1 MKSNNSNKN
10 PWLAL
15 KTYEE
20 EDQHKF
26 KGRDKDVDNIVTL
39 IEQNECVICYA
50 ASGEGKSSLINAG
63 LCPRLKQEN
72 YFPIKIFFTQEEQ
85 NLERLDFDKVVSYK
99 IESCLKSYNND
110 IDENVS
116 KLENDIEKKLLSNLK
131 VEFKRQDK
139 YKDVELPDSLWWT
152 LRTGTIQTA
161 LGKQCVPVVIFDQF
175 EEIFRTGW
183 KDSFFKWMEILM
195 KDKCYDNNID
205 DNLIPTR
212 KLFKVLF
219 SMRHEYVGELDYW
232 CSQRTYIPQMMRNRY
247 FLKPLTKEQ
256 SLSIIKGQEYHDEN
270 IANKTISCAGEI
282 IDVAKKDKNNQSD
295 EVSAIVLSLI
305 CKLLYDKWSDDI
317 DYSIDK
323 AQYKEV
329 IYNYYLETMKE
340 IGISDDARFNI
351 EEALVSE
358 TRTKHRIPVSDKRL
372 RRIDFDSFKDKLKD
386 EHIVK
391 IDTIGNTEYVE
402 FIHDRLV
409 EAIYDKHKEEAEKRE
424 YDKKIEELKK
434 KRKRN
439 MFFITLSL
447 VILVIVSVLFI
458 NAKKNEKNFLIT
470 QAKLIT
476 AEAEKLV
483 ENGDVYD
490 AVRLLRYVIKNNK
503 EAKNIAEM
511 ERVVSLL
518 YNYDIP
524 DFVIGTGYKNAA
536 FNPKD
541 KSYITTKNK
550 DVATIW
556 SSKNEMENSFD
567 VRDAY
572 FNSVDYHPSGEYIII
587 ASDKGLY
594 VRSVSNNKMI
604 QETIILDE
612 YLNSAKFS
620 HNGEYI
626 MAFSSKHAYL
636 FKVDDKK
643 FTLKKEIQSSKDS
656 KILSA
661 MLIDDGKR
669 IIVAEKLFKKEY
681 KTETIHI
688 AVSDTTNKVSSLFM
702 VHDKSVKDA
711 FFHPNGNFFTISD
724 GKLWIWRFYEDKFER
739 KYECTDTIHD
749 VDKAVISP
757 SGKYFATID
766 NENAIIWSYKDG
778 KCEPYKEIR
787 CGRNINSL
795 VFGHDDTNII
805 VTYYDNTPAGK
816 FSIDNLK
823 TIPQFS
829 KEKSDKVAIS
839 PNGKYIATTNGKIVK
854 LWNAEDDKCID
865 TFENTQTI
873 NEICFSPDNMYI
885 IISSMGETRIRS
897 VNKRKSW
904 DTIIYGKE
912 YIFSRQ
918 NKHIALGNGSSKI
931 VIWSMEEK
939 KCVDA
944 LELGR
949 GKWYKDFAFSS
960 DDEYLIVVSN
970 DSLRRWSISEKR
982 WEKAVH
988 IKTDYSTT
996 SVVTDFI
1003 LNYKTNDNN
1012 NMVLYLIHNEKECKS
1027 LDVNYKKIDNV
1038 TIDHRNGL
1046 IAAVL
1051 EENYKDIIRVWSEK
1065 GEHLYDISDYDI
1077 GFGKPIFS
1085 KNGKYIFKKGSYKMS
1100 YLFQTDD
1107 GRCVNI
1113 INADGYGCDVS
1124 DKGDIILVKGKKL
1137 RLYSNETTS
1146 SKLEYLIEG
1155 KEITDLT
1162 KEEKEKYFLN

>member
-1 MKSNNSNKN
+1 MDTTDNNKN

-20 EDQHKF
+20 EEQHKF
-26 KGRDKDVDNIVTL
+26 KGRDEDIDNIMTL
-39 IEQNECVICYA
+39 LAQNECVICYA

-63 LCPRLKQEN
+63 LCPRMKSIN
-72 YFPIKIFFTQEEQ
+72 YLPIKIDLFSRQNDNTLNFDSIISEIINNRIENINYVFMEAYGGQET
-85 NLERLDFDKVVSYK
+85 KYVSY
-99 IESCLKSYNND
+99 EP
-110 IDENVS
+110 
-116 KLENDIEKKLLSNLK
+116 EKKYQK
-131 VEFKRQDK
+131 KE
-139 YKDVELPDSLWWT
+139 ETHEIPDSLWWQ
-152 LRTGTIQTA
+152 LRTKTIHTLAGTTYIPI
-161 LGKQCVPVVIFDQF
+161 LIFDQF
-175 EEIFRTGW
+175 EEIFRIKW
-183 KDSFFKWMEILM
+183 KNEFFKWLEILM
-195 KDKCYDNNID
+195 KDKCPDDNID
-205 DNLIPTR
+205 DNIIPTR

-247 FLKPLTKEQ
+247 FLKPLTREQ

-305 CKLLYDKWSDDI
+305 CKLLYDNWSDNSDC
-317 DYSIDK
+317 SINI
-323 AQYKEV
+323 AQYKKV
-329 IYNYYLETMKE
+329 IYGYYDQTMKE
-340 IGISDDARFNI
+340 IGISDDARYNI

-358 TRTKHRIPVSDKRL
+358 TRTKHRIPVSDNRL
-372 RRIDFDSFKDKLKD
+372 IKINFDSFKDKLKD
-386 EHIVK
+386 KHIVK
-391 IDTIGNTEYVE
+391 IDTTDNTEYVE

-409 EAIYDKHKEEAEKRE
+409 ESIYDKHKEESKKRE

-447 VILVIVSVLFI
+447 VILVIVSALFI

-470 QAKLIT
+470 QAKFIT

-503 EAKNIAEM
+503 QAKNIAEM

-567 VRDAY
+567 VEDAY
-572 FNSVDYHPSGEYIII
+572 LNSVDYHPSGEYIII
-587 ASDKGLY
+587 ASNKGLY
-594 VRSVSNNKMI
+594 VYFEDNKKTI
-604 QETIILDE
+604 QDTILLENE
-612 YLNSAKFS
+612 YLSSAKFS
-620 HNGEYI
+620 PNGEYI
-626 MAFSSKHAYL
+626 TAFSSKDVYII
-636 FKVDDKK
+636 KVNDKK
-643 FTLKKEIQSSKDS
+643 FTLEKKIPSNDKSN
-656 KILSA
+656 ILSS
-661 MLIDDGKR
+661 MLSDKYKLTVVESFGKDTLY
-669 IIVAEKLFKKEY
+669 VAVYDIRDKSKQTLF
-681 KTETIHI
+681 
-688 AVSDTTNKVSSLFM
+688 SSLI
-702 VHDKSVKDA
+702 VHDKSVIDA
-711 FFHPNGNFFTISD
+711 FFHPNGNLFTIS
-724 GKLWIWRFYEDKFER
+724 GRELRIWSPYKENLSKIEY
-739 KYECTDTIHD
+739 KCIDTISD
-749 VDKAVISP
+749 VYRAVISP
-757 SGKYFATID
+757 SGKYFATIK
-766 NENAIIWSYKDG
+766 NKNAIIWSYG
-778 KCEPYKEIR
+778 NGNCEPYKEIR
-787 CGRNINSL
+787 CGSNINSL
-795 VFGHDDTNII
+795 AFGHNDTNII
-805 VTYYDNTPAGK
+805 VIHYDNTPAGI

-829 KEKSDKVAIS
+829 KEGSDRASIS

-885 IISSMGETRIRS
+885 VINYSWGETRIRS
-897 VNKRKSW
+897 VNKRESW
-904 DTIIYGKE
+904 DTIIYGKK

-939 KCVDA
+939 KCVDT
-944 LELGR
+944 LELGG

-996 SVVTDFI
+996 SVVTDFF
-1003 LNYKTNDNN
+1003 LNYDTHKNK
-1012 NMVLYLIHNEKECKS
+1012 NMVLYPIYNEEECKS

-1065 GEHLYDISDYDI
+1065 GEHLYDISDNIYYP
-1077 GFGKPIFS
+1077 KPIFS
-1085 KNGKYIFKKGSYKMS
+1085 KNGKYIITEGRYKI
-1100 YLFQTDD
+1100 YLFHTDD

-1124 DKGDIILVKGKKL
+1124 DKGDIILVKDKKL

-1146 SKLEYLIEG
+1146 FKLEYLIEG